1 MKVYAMSEAL
11 EHYEHAYEALRKL
24 PEPSAEQLCDAILGW
39 APAALK
45 LRPYQEVVEKAQGG
59 REDRA

>member
-1 MKVYAMSEAL
+1 MSEAL

-24 PEPSAEQLCDAILGW
+24 PSPRPSSSAMRSSVGPGGAQAQ
-39 APAALK
+39 AL
-45 LRPYQEVVEKAQGG
+45 PGSGGEAQGG